1 MKITKSQLKQLI
13 KEEIEAVLDEAGSKA
28 YHAAK
33 QEYLDALS
41 PEDRKV
47 YDDFDNRSD
56 DVDTPQAL
64 HPRLKPILQGLRQA
78 IDAAGP
84 KNKKPKRSGYSKFA
98 KDVPPSERFQSA
110 FPRK

>member
-1 MKITKSQLKQLI
+1 MKITKSQLKQII
-13 KEEIEAVLDEAGSKA
+13 KEEIEVVLAEAGSKA

-33 QEYLDALS
+33 QEYLDTLS

-56 DVDTPQAL
+56 DVDTPQSI

-78 IDAAGP
+78 IEAATKGE
-84 KNKKPKRSGYSKFA
+84 KPKRSGYSKFA
-98 KDVPPSERFQSA
+98 PEVEPSDRFQSA
-110 FPRK
+110 YRRK